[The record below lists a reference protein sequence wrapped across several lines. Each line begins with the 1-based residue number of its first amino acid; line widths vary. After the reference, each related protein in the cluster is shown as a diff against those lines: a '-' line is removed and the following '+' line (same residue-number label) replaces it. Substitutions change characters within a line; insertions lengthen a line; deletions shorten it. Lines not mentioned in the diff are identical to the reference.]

1 MTDHLPIKVLH
12 DEEALARETANR
24 FAAIAERSIANQGV
38 FRVALS
44 GGNTPRRT
52 YELLAED
59 PYRRRVDWR
68 HTQVVF
74 SDERFV
80 PPDSPES
87 NYRMTKEELLTRVP
101 LPERL
106 VHPVPTVDISPEES
120 ASLYEE
126 RIRRVFEVGLDEI
139 PVFDLIMLGLGPD
152 GHTASLFPGTE
163 ALAVSDHLVAA
174 NFVPHLQAWRITF
187 TYPLINAARDIL
199 FQVQGGDK
207 SDAIAAIFGLREDLP
222 AGRVHPTQGNLTWL
236 LDEAAAAKLTPPLP
250 TT

>member
-1 MTDHLPIKVLH
+1 MRRDAPRRSKDRASQRGISRRKPSRSGCPAGYPWRRVEPGCVAAANRPRSALSGGRSHGQLPGRARGPDPGMTDHLPIKVLH

-126 RIRRVFEVGLDEI
+126 R
-139 PVFDLIMLGLGPD
+139 
-152 GHTASLFPGTE
+152 
-163 ALAVSDHLVAA
+163 
-174 NFVPHLQAWRITF
+174 
-187 TYPLINAARDIL
+187 
-199 FQVQGGDK
+199 
-207 SDAIAAIFGLREDLP
+207 
-222 AGRVHPTQGNLTWL
+222 
-236 LDEAAAAKLTPPLP
+236 
-250 TT
+250 